1 MTASRMSR
9 PLVANFLN
17 SLVAG
22 AVIVVVPIT
31 IALIFISQ
39 TDQVDRKL

>member
-1 MTASRMSR
+1 MTPSLSA
-9 PLVANFLN
+9 FLS

-31 IALIFISQ
+31 IALILVSQ
-39 TDQVDRKL
+39 TDRVTRN